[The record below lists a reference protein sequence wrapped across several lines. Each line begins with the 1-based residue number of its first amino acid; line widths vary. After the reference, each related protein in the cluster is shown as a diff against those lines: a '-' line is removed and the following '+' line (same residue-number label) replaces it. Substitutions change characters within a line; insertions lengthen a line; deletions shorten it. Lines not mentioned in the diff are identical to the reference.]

1 MERNG
6 LAVGVDWERVFGAR
20 AKALQEGLPV

>member
-6 LAVGVDWERVFGAR
+6 LAVGVDWEGVFGAR
-20 AKALQEGLPV
+20 AKALQEGHNG